1 MRRIMLACLCL
12 AALTS
17 CVSVESRL
25 AIRDDGAGT
34 LTLAYR
40 IPRAVAD
47 IGRSSGARA
56 TVLLPVEKADFERGL
71 AGIPGVR
78 LARYRRRVT
87 EADVSVTAEI
97 AFERVEDLAAV
108 PSLVDAGFSL
118 VESGGRRTL
127 TQVVA
132 GAPDLPPTPEG
143 VAMADSLLAGGTCT
157 VVVETPSPMT
167 AGSVGVLSAD
177 RRTLTWTSTARELA
191 RRTASV
197 VMTATW

>member
-1 MRRIMLACLCL
+1 MRRILLACLCL
-12 AALTS
+12 AALAS

-25 AIRDDGAGT
+25 AIRGDGSGT

-47 IGRSSGARA
+47 LGRSSDARA
-56 TVLLPVEKADFERGL
+56 TVPLPVAKTDFLRGL
-71 AGIPGVR
+71 AGVPGVR
-78 LARYRRRVT
+78 LARYRRQLT
-87 EADVSVTAEI
+87 ETDVSVRAEI
-97 AFERVEDLAAV
+97 AFDRVENLAAV
-108 PSLVDAGFSL
+108 PALRDAGLSL
-118 VESGGRRTL
+118 VESAGRRTL

-132 GAPDLPPTPEG
+132 AAPELPPTAEG
-143 VAMADSLLAGGTCT
+143 IAMADALLEGGACT

-177 RRTLTWTSTARELA
+177 RRTLTWASTARELA